1 MHYPKVMSLKSAP
14 VSGHDARL
22 FATSEIFVVNGESL
36 MKGGQVMSK
45 HDVLIQK
52 LEEASIERVN
62 LRSNVSDLI
71 DKLAQVSMERLD
83 LRNKVSELIKQ
94 WYELH
99 DEFERVHEHFQ
110 AAQDEIDFLTQQ
122 NALSMRMI
130 RELLDLIDTLK
141 ETK

>member
-1 MHYPKVMSLKSAP
+1 
-14 VSGHDARL
+14 
-22 FATSEIFVVNGESL
+22 
-36 MKGGQVMSK
+36 MSK

-99 DEFERVHEHFQ
+99 DEFERVHAHFQ